1 MTRRK
6 SVVSKMLLLLI
17 VLTLVSCCYLGGTFA
32 RYTSKGE
39 GAATITVAKWDIQD
53 SKNGSINVS
62 FDKLSPAVGEYNN
75 STPRQNS
82 TGKIEVATL
91 KNGGDVG
98 ALVTVT
104 FGGETIKLN
113 DGIVSYGDDSTA
125 AQPSEE
131 KVKEVF
137 EIKLWYGTTAGVEN
151 ATNEVTIEEGG
162 SAWTQELAAGDI
174 ICIYAEVIWTSDVG
188 SYTEEQADL
197 RDTWIGQNVKSV
209 GCTISYTAVQ
219 NTQNPE
225 A

>member
-62 FDKLSPAVGEYNN
+62 FDKLSPAVGEYN

-91 KNGGDVG
+91 TNGGDVG

-104 FGGETIKLN
+104 FGGETITLN
-113 DGIVSYGDDSTA
+113 EGAAEYGSTA
-125 AQPSEE
+125 AQPSAEQ
-131 KVKEVF
+131 VKEVF
-137 EIKLWYGTTAGVEN
+137 EIKLYWGTTAGVEN
-151 ATNEVTIEEGG
+151 ATNVVTIEEDG
-162 SAWTQELAAGDI
+162 SAWTQELAAGDT
-174 ICIYAEVIWTSDVG
+174 ICVYAEVIWTSDVEN
-188 SYTEEQADL
+188 SYTGKEADL